1 MDARS
6 VKHKI
11 AWAPAFWAAVL
22 LALAL
27 LATGWAGPALAAS
40 DQENT
45 FTIESIT
52 PDPGSWTIMVKFD
65 RPVPLQKI
73 RYRLN
78 ILPKVNISWDNCKQI
93 SDRAVALKADFKAG
107 ERHLVLFPPKFK
119 ANGLAYRKT
128 LNSFSM
134 PRPYRP
140 GRVPEREPGHRKR
153 LGPDAASAGGQPGAV
168 DL

>member
-6 VKHKI
+6 VRHKI
-11 AWAPAFWAAVL
+11 AWAPAFWAAGL
-22 LALAL
+22 LVLAL

-78 ILPKVNISWDNCKQI
+78 ILPKVKINWDDCKQI
-93 SDRAVALKADFKAG
+93 SDRAVALNADFKPG

-119 ANGLAYRKT
+119 SNGLTYRKT

-134 PRPYRP
+134 PDHTARA
-140 GRVPEREPGHRKR
+140 GFLSENPGHRKGTR
-153 LGPDAASAGGQPGAV
+153 AKCCTCRWSTWSG
-168 DL
+168 